1 MVPTIPLGFLVAEL
15 GTFFVTRKAA
25 HRLNKKDAMDCLERH
40 VRGDY
45 GDVDEI
51 DWCANDVAWRYGFPV
66 VSSYADRKKNRFLI
80 VTEADR
86 SATTIL
92 LPEEH

>member
-1 MVPTIPLGFLVAEL
+1 MPTIPISLMVPQL

-25 HRLNKKDAMDCLERH
+25 KRLNKADAMSCLERH
-40 VRGDY
+40 LIGDY
-45 GDVDEI
+45 GDVDDC
-51 DWCANDVAWRYGFPV
+51 DWKTNDLAWEYGFPV
-66 VSSYADRKKNRFLI
+66 ISSYVDRKKRRFLI

-92 LPEEH
+92 LPEEY